1 MPRPRTAAT
10 TALLL
15 VPIAAGGFLL
25 QEAPVRQS
33 ARLFDQVFS
42 IVTDRYVDS
51 VPAAAAYERAARGLV
66 EQLDDPYSELLAP
79 SAREEFARGTNGRYG
94 GIGMLLEEIHGTVGV
109 ARVFPDTPAEEG
121 GVQEG
126 DRIVAIGD
134 SSTRDWGLSRVSNA
148 LRGDPGSRIIVTF
161 LRPGVTEPI
170 RSRFTRRVIRVPA
183 VPYSTMVDSRVGYI
197 PLQTFNENAADEVRD
212 AIEQLRRSG
221 ARGLVLDLRDN
232 GGGIVEQ
239 SLAVAGLFLREGQEI
254 VRVRGRDGRDEI
266 ARTEGPPI
274 EPSMPLVVLADE
286 SSASAS
292 EIVAGAL
299 QDHDRALVV
308 GQTTFGKGLVQSVFP
323 LDGGYALKLTTAK
336 WYTPGGRSIHRDRT
350 APLRGRALAAGGREA
365 ARSTGTSRDSLSDS
379 ASLAARPRYRSDAGR
394 VVYGGGGITPD
405 VIVASDTVTTAER
418 EYLRAAAPKGQA
430 ITGVLHE
437 YALEL
442 KDRVRP
448 DFVVSPAWLAELNR
462 RLAAAGAPID
472 PQHSQGALRFLTR
485 ELEHEIARAAFGD
498 AGAKRRELSQDRQL
512 LRAIELLRGASSQQA
527 LFVAADAG
535 ARGGRR

>member
-1 MPRPRTAAT
+1 MPRPRTAAA

-51 VPAAAAYERAARGLV
+51 VPAAMAYERAARGLV

-94 GIGMLLEEIHGTVGV
+94 GVGMLLEEIHGSVGV
-109 ARVFPDTPAEEG
+109 ARVFPHTPAEEG
-121 GVQEG
+121 GVLEG

-134 SSTRDWGLSRVSNA
+134 SVTRDWGLSRVSDA
-148 LRGDPGSRIIVTF
+148 LRGQPGSRVTVTF
-161 LRPGVTEPI
+161 LRPGVSEPI
-170 RSRFTRRVIRVPA
+170 RSKFTRRIVRVPA
-183 VPYSTMVDSRVGYI
+183 VPYSMMIDSRIGYI
-197 PLQTFNENAADEVRD
+197 PLQTFNENAAGEVRD

-239 SLAVAGLFLREGQEI
+239 SLAVTGLFLRQGQEI
-254 VRVRGRDGRDEI
+254 VRVRGRDARDEV
-266 ARTEGPPI
+266 ARTEEPPVD
-274 EPSMPLVVLADE
+274 PSMPLVVLADE
-286 SSASAS
+286 STASAS

-336 WYTPGGRSIHRDRT
+336 WYTPSGRSIHRDRT
-350 APLRGRALAAGGREA
+350 ASRNGQVAPP
-365 ARSTGTSRDSLSDS
+365 SRDSLSDS
-379 ASLAARPRYRSDAGR
+379 ASRATRPLYRSDAGR

-405 VIVASDTVTTAER
+405 VIVSADTITTAER
-418 EYLRAAAPKGQA
+418 DYLRSAAPKGQV
-430 ITGVLHE
+430 ITGVIHE

-448 DFVVSPAWLAELNR
+448 NFTVTAAWVAELNR
-462 RLAAAGAPID
+462 RLAVAGAPVE
-472 PQHSQGALRFLTR
+472 PRHAQGAAEFGRR
-485 ELEHEIARAAFGD
+485 ELEHQVARAAFGD
-498 AGAKRRELSQDRQL
+498 GAAKRREMKEDPQL
-512 LRAIELLRGASSQQA
+512 TRAVELLRGARSQDA
-527 LFVAADAG
+527 LFAG
-535 ARGGRR
+535 AGAPTRSSRR

>member
-1 MPRPRTAAT
+1 MPRPRTAAA

-25 QEAPVRQS
+25 QEAPIRQS

-51 VPAAAAYERAARGLV
+51 LPAATAYERAARGLV

-109 ARVFPDTPAEEG
+109 ARVFPHTPAEEA
-121 GVQEG
+121 GVREG

-134 SSTRDWGLSRVSNA
+134 SSTRDWGLSRVSDA
-148 LRGDPGSRIIVTF
+148 LRGQPGSRVNVMF
-161 LRPGVTEPI
+161 LRPGVSEPI
-170 RSRFTRRVIRVPA
+170 RSKFTRRIVRVPA
-183 VPYSTMVDSRVGYI
+183 VPYSMMVDNRIGYI
-197 PLQTFNENAADEVRD
+197 PLQTFNENAVGEVRD
-212 AIEQLRRSG
+212 AIEQLRRTG

-239 SLAVAGLFLREGQEI
+239 SLAVTALFLREGQEI
-254 VRVRGRDGRDEI
+254 VRVRGRDARDEV
-266 ARTEGPPI
+266 ARTEEPPI
-274 EPSMPLVVLADE
+274 EASMPLVVLTDE
-286 SSASAS
+286 STASAS

-308 GQTTFGKGLVQSVFP
+308 GQTSFGKGLVQSVFP

-336 WYTPGGRSIHRDRT
+336 WYTPSGRSIHRDRT
-350 APLRGRALAAGGREA
+350 GSRAGQSASA
-365 ARSTGTSRDSLSDS
+365 SRDSLSDS
-379 ASLAARPRYRSDAGR
+379 ASRAARPQYRSDAGR
-394 VVYGGGGITPD
+394 IVYGGGGIIPD
-405 VIVASDTVTTAER
+405 VMVTADTVTTAER
-418 EYLRAAAPKGQA
+418 EYLRAAAPKAQA

-448 DFVVSPAWLAELNR
+448 NFTVTAAWLTELNR
-462 RLAAAGAPID
+462 RLAAAGAAIEPR
-472 PQHSQGALRFLTR
+472 HAQGARRFYTR
-485 ELEHEIARAAFGD
+485 ELEHQVARAAFGD
-498 AGAKRRELSQDRQL
+498 AAAKRRELAEDGQL
-512 LRAIELLRGASSQQA
+512 TRAIELLRNARSQEA
-527 LFVAADAG
+527 LFAAG
-535 ARGGRR
+535 TGGK

>member
-25 QEAPVRQS
+25 QEVPVRQS

-51 VPAAAAYERAARGLV
+51 VSAASAYERAARGLV

-94 GIGMLLEEIHGTVGV
+94 GIGMLLEEINGTVGV
-109 ARVFPDTPAEEG
+109 ARVFPHTPAEEG
-121 GVQEG
+121 GVHEG
-126 DRIVAIGD
+126 DRIIAIGD

-148 LRGDPGSRIIVTF
+148 LRGDPGSRVTVTF

-170 RSRFTRRVIRVPA
+170 RSRFTRRVVRVPA
-183 VPYSTMVDSRVGYI
+183 VPYSMMVDARVGYI
-197 PLQTFNENAADEVRD
+197 PLQTFNENAAGEVRD

-239 SLAVAGLFLREGQEI
+239 SLAVTGLFLRQGQEI
-254 VRVRGRDGRDEI
+254 VRVRGRGARDEV
-266 ARTEGPPI
+266 AVTEEAPV
-274 EPSMPLVVLADE
+274 EPALPLVVLTDE

-308 GQTTFGKGLVQSVFP
+308 GQPTFGKGLVQSVFP

-336 WYTPGGRSIHRDRT
+336 WYTPSGRSIHRDRT
-350 APLRGRALAAGGREA
+350 VIRPGQAAA
-365 ARSTGTSRDSLSDS
+365 TSTDSLSDS
-379 ASLAARPRYRSDAGR
+379 ASRAARPRYRSDAGR

-405 VIVASDTVTTAER
+405 VMVRADTVTTAER
-418 EYLRAAAPKGQA
+418 EYLRAAAAKGQV
-430 ITGVLHE
+430 ITGVLHD
-437 YALEL
+437 YALEF
-442 KDRVRP
+442 KGRVRR
-448 DFVVSPAWLAELNR
+448 DFIVSAAWIAELNR

-472 PQHSQGALRFLTR
+472 PRHSVGAGRFYTR
-485 ELEHEIARAAFGD
+485 ELAHEIARAAFGD
-498 AGAKRRELSQDRQL
+498 AGAKRRELADDHQL
-512 LRAIELLRGASSQQA
+512 TRAVELLRGAASQGA
-527 LFVAADAG
+527 LFVAAESG
-535 ARGGRR
+535 QRSGSR

>member
-15 VPIAAGGFLL
+15 VPVVAGGFLL
-25 QEAPVRQS
+25 QEVPVRQS

-42 IVTDRYVDS
+42 IVTGRYVDS

-94 GIGMLLEEIHGTVGV
+94 GVGMLLEEINGTVGV
-109 ARVFPDTPAEEG
+109 ARVFPHTPAEEG
-121 GVQEG
+121 GVREG

-134 SSTRDWGLSRVSNA
+134 SATREWGLSRVSDA
-148 LRGDPGSRIIVTF
+148 LRGQPGSRVMVTF

-170 RSRFTRRVIRVPA
+170 RSRFTRRIVRVPA
-183 VPYSTMVDSRVGYI
+183 VPYSMVVDGRVGYI
-197 PLQTFNENAADEVRD
+197 PLQTFNENAAGEVRE
-212 AIEQLRRSG
+212 AVEQLRRAG
-221 ARGLVLDLRDN
+221 ARSFVLDLRDN

-239 SLAVAGLFLREGQEI
+239 SLAVASLFLKEGQEI
-254 VRVRGRDGRDEI
+254 VRVRGRD
-266 ARTEGPPI
+266 AREEVARSEDAPV
-274 EPSMPLVVLADE
+274 EPNLPLVVLADE

-336 WYTPGGRSIHRDRT
+336 WYTPSGRSIHKERT
-350 APLRGRALAAGGREA
+350 PVRAGRSPAG
-365 ARSTGTSRDSLSDS
+365 SRDSLADATSR
-379 ASLAARPRYRSDAGR
+379 AARPQFRSDAGR

-405 VIVASDTVTTAER
+405 VVVTSDTVTTAEL
-418 EYLRAAAPKGQA
+418 EYLRSAAPKAQA
-430 ITGVLHE
+430 IAGLLHD

-442 KDRVRP
+442 KDGVRP
-448 DFVVSPAWLAELNR
+448 DFTVSQAWLVELTR
-462 RLAAAGAPID
+462 RLAAVGAPID
-472 PQHSQGALRFLTR
+472 PRLALGATRFYSR
-485 ELEHEIARAAFGD
+485 ELERQVARAAFGD
-498 AGAKRRELSQDRQL
+498 AGAKRRHLPHDRQL
-512 LRAIELLRGASSQQA
+512 VRAVELLRGVASQDA
-527 LFVAADAG
+527 LFAAG
-535 ARGGRR
+535 TRGR

>member
-51 VPAAAAYERAARGLV
+51 VPAAMAYERAARGLV

-79 SAREEFARGTNGRYG
+79 SAREEFGRQTNGRYG
-94 GIGMLLEEIHGTVGV
+94 GIGMLLEEIQGTVGV
-109 ARVFPDTPAEEG
+109 ARVFPHTPAEEG
-121 GVQEG
+121 GVHEG

-148 LRGDPGSRIIVTF
+148 LRGQPGSRVTVTF

-170 RSRFTRRVIRVPA
+170 RSKFTRRIVRVPA
-183 VPYSTMVDSRVGYI
+183 VPYSMIVDSRVGYI
-197 PLQTFNENAADEVRD
+197 PLQTFNENAAGEVRD
-212 AIEQLRRSG
+212 AVEQLRRSG
-221 ARGLVLDLRDN
+221 ARGLILDLRDN

-239 SLAVAGLFLREGQEI
+239 SLAVTSLFLRRGQEI
-254 VRVRGRDGRDEI
+254 VRVRGRDARDEI
-266 ARTEGPPI
+266 ARTEEPPI
-274 EPSMPLVVLADE
+274 EPSMPLVVLTDE

-336 WYTPGGRSIHRDRT
+336 WYTPSGRSIHRERT
-350 APLRGRALAAGGREA
+350 VSRAGQATAA
-365 ARSTGTSRDSLSDS
+365 SRDSLSDS
-379 ASLAARPRYRSDAGR
+379 VSRAARPQHRSDGGR
-394 VVYGGGGITPD
+394 VVYGGGGIIPD
-405 VIVASDTVTTAER
+405 VMVTADTVTTAER
-418 EYLRAAAPKGQA
+418 EYLRAAAPKGQV

-448 DFVVSPAWLAELNR
+448 DFTVTAGWLTELNR

-472 PQHSQGALRFLTR
+472 PRHAQGASRFYTR
-485 ELEHEIARAAFGD
+485 ELEHQIARAAFGD
-498 AGAKRRELSQDRQL
+498 AAAKRRELADDRQL
-512 LRAIELLRGASSQQA
+512 TRAVELLRGAASQEA
-527 LFVAADAG
+527 LFAG
-535 ARGGRR
+535 AQGPVRSGRR

>member
-51 VPAAAAYERAARGLV
+51 VPAAMAYERAARGLV

-79 SAREEFARGTNGRYG
+79 SAREEFGRQTNGRYG

-109 ARVFPDTPAEEG
+109 ARVFPHTPAEEG
-121 GVQEG
+121 GVREG
-126 DRIVAIGD
+126 DRIIAIGD
-134 SSTRDWGLSRVSNA
+134 SSTRDWGLSRVSDA
-148 LRGDPGSRIIVTF
+148 LRGQPGSRVTVTF

-170 RSRFTRRVIRVPA
+170 RSKFTRRIVRVPA
-183 VPYSTMVDSRVGYI
+183 VPYSMMVDGRIGYI
-197 PLQTFNENAADEVRD
+197 PLQTFNENAADEVRG
-212 AIEQLRRSG
+212 AVEQLRRSG
-221 ARGLVLDLRDN
+221 ARGLVLDLREN

-239 SLAVAGLFLREGQEI
+239 ALAVTSLFLREGQEI
-254 VRVRGRDGRDEI
+254 VRVRGRDSRDEV
-266 ARTEGPPI
+266 ARTEEPPV
-274 EPSMPLVVLADE
+274 EPSMPLVVLTDE

-336 WYTPGGRSIHRDRT
+336 WYTPSGRSIHRDRSMT
-350 APLRGRALAAGGREA
+350 SRAG
-365 ARSTGTSRDSLSDS
+365 RSTATSRDSLSDS
-379 ASLAARPRYRSDAGR
+379 AARAARPEYRSDAGR
-394 VVYGGGGITPD
+394 IVYGGGGITPD
-405 VIVASDTVTTAER
+405 VLATADTVTTVER
-418 EYLRAAAPKGQA
+418 EYLRTAAPKAQA
-430 ITGVLHE
+430 ITGVVHD

-448 DFVVSPAWLAELNR
+448 DFTVSAAWLSELSR
-462 RLAAAGAPID
+462 RLAAVGAPID
-472 PQHSQGALRFLTR
+472 PRHAQGAARFYSR
-485 ELEHEIARAAFGD
+485 ELEHQIARAAFGD
-498 AGAKRRELSQDRQL
+498 VGAKRRELPYDGQL
-512 LRAIELLRGASSQQA
+512 TRALELLRGAASQQA
-527 LFVAADAG
+527 LFAAASPG
-535 ARGGRR
+535 RGGRR

>member
-15 VPIAAGGFLL
+15 IPIVAGGFLL
-25 QEAPVRQS
+25 QEVPARQS
-33 ARLFDQVFS
+33 ARLFDQVFG

-51 VPAAAAYERAARGLV
+51 VPAAVAYERAARGLV

-79 SAREEFARGTNGRYG
+79 TAREEFARGTNGRYG

-109 ARVFPDTPAEEG
+109 ARVFPHTPAEEG

-134 SSTRDWGLSRVSNA
+134 SSTREWGLSRVSDA
-148 LRGDPGSRIIVTF
+148 LRGQPGSHVTVTF
-161 LRPGVTEPI
+161 LRPGVSEPI
-170 RSRFTRRVIRVPA
+170 RSRFVRRIVRVPA
-183 VPYSTMVDSRVGYI
+183 VPYSMMVDSRVGYI
-197 PLQTFNENAADEVRD
+197 PLQTFNENAAGEVRD
-212 AIEQLRRSG
+212 AVEQLRRAG
-221 ARGLVLDLRDN
+221 ARGLILDLRDN

-239 SLAVAGLFLREGQEI
+239 SLAVTGLFLREGQEI
-254 VRVRGRDGRDEI
+254 VRVRGRDVREEV
-266 ARTEGPPI
+266 ARTEEAPV
-274 EPSMPLVVLADE
+274 EPTLPLIVLTDE

-336 WYTPGGRSIHRDRT
+336 WYTPSGRSIHKDRT
-350 APLRGRALAAGGREA
+350 VQRPGSATASA
-365 ARSTGTSRDSLSDS
+365 RDSLSDS
-379 ASLAARPRYRSDAGR
+379 AARAARPKYRSDAGR

-405 VIVASDTVTTAER
+405 VLVVSDTVTTAER
-418 EYLRAAAPKGQA
+418 EYLRAAAPKGQT

-442 KDRVRP
+442 KGRVRP
-448 DFVVSPAWLAELNR
+448 DFTVTEAWLAELNR
-462 RLAAAGAPID
+462 RLAAAGAPVESR
-472 PQHSQGALRFLTR
+472 HAQGAARFYRR
-485 ELEHEIARAAFGD
+485 ELEHQIARAAFGD
-498 AGAKRRELSQDRQL
+498 AGAKRRELPYDTQLTRAVALLRSAASQDALFAAAEAPMR
-512 LRAIELLRGASSQQA
+512 SSQ
-527 LFVAADAG
+527 
-535 ARGGRR
+535 R

>member
-15 VPIAAGGFLL
+15 VPIAAGGFFL

-51 VPAAAAYERAARGLV
+51 VPAATAYERAARGLV

-109 ARVFPDTPAEEG
+109 ARVFPHTPAEEG
-121 GVQEG
+121 GVREG

-134 SSTRDWGLSRVSNA
+134 SATRDWGLSRVSDA
-148 LRGDPGSRIIVTF
+148 LRGQPGSRVNVTF
-161 LRPGVTEPI
+161 LRPGVPEPI
-170 RSRFTRRVIRVPA
+170 RSKFTRRIVRVPA
-183 VPYSTMVDSRVGYI
+183 VPYSMMVDSRIGYV
-197 PLQTFNENAADEVRD
+197 PLQTFNENAAGEVRD

-239 SLAVAGLFLREGQEI
+239 SLAVTGLFLREGQEI
-254 VRVRGRDGRDEI
+254 VRVRGRDARDEV
-266 ARTEGPPI
+266 ARTEEPPV
-274 EPSMPLVVLADE
+274 EPSMPLVVLTDE
-286 SSASAS
+286 STASAS

-336 WYTPGGRSIHRDRT
+336 WYTPSGRSIHRDRT
-350 APLRGRALAAGGREA
+350 VNRGGPSPAA
-365 ARSTGTSRDSLSDS
+365 SRDSLSDS
-379 ASLAARPRYRSDAGR
+379 ASRAARPQYRSDGGR
-394 VVYGGGGITPD
+394 IVYGGGGIIPD
-405 VIVASDTVTTAER
+405 VLVTTDTVTTAER

-448 DFVVSPAWLAELNR
+448 DFTVTTGWLAELNR
-462 RLAAAGAPID
+462 RLGAAGAPVD
-472 PQHSQGALRFLTR
+472 ARHAQGATRFYTR
-485 ELEHEIARAAFGD
+485 ELEHQVARAAFGD
-498 AGAKRRELSQDRQL
+498 AAAKRRELAEDNQL
-512 LRAIELLRGASSQQA
+512 TRAIEMLRGAASQEA
-527 LFVAADAG
+527 LFAG
-535 ARGGRR
+535 AQTQARSGRR

>member
-25 QEAPVRQS
+25 QEVPVRQS

-51 VPAAAAYERAARGLV
+51 LPAAVAYERAARGLV

-94 GIGMLLEEIHGTVGV
+94 GIGMLLEEIQGTVGV
-109 ARVFPDTPAEEG
+109 ARVFPHTPAEEG
-121 GVQEG
+121 GVREG
-126 DRIVAIGD
+126 DRIVAVGD
-134 SSTRDWGLSRVSNA
+134 SSTRDWGLSRVSDA
-148 LRGDPGSRIIVTF
+148 LRGPPGSRVTVTF
-161 LRPGVTEPI
+161 VRAGVSEPI
-170 RSRFTRRVIRVPA
+170 RSKFTRRIIRVPA
-183 VPYSTMVDSRVGYI
+183 VPYSMMVDSRIGYI

-212 AIEQLRRSG
+212 AVEQLRRDG
-221 ARGLVLDLRDN
+221 ARGLILDLRGN

-239 SLAVAGLFLREGQEI
+239 SLSVTGLFLREGQEI
-254 VRVRGRDGRDEI
+254 VRVRGRDGRDEL
-266 ARTEGPPI
+266 ARSEEPPV
-274 EPSMPLVVLADE
+274 EPAMPLVVLTDE

-323 LDGGYALKLTTAK
+323 LEGGYALKLTTAK
-336 WYTPGGRSIHRDRT
+336 WYTPSGRSIHRERT
-350 APLRGRALAAGGREA
+350 VVGANQ
-365 ARSTGTSRDSLSDS
+365 STTASRDSLSDS
-379 ASLAARPRYRSDAGR
+379 ASRALRPTYRSDAGR
-394 VVYGGGGITPD
+394 IVYGGGGITPD
-405 VIVASDTVTTAER
+405 VVLPSDTTTTAER
-418 EYLRAAAPKGQA
+418 EYLRIAATKAQV

-442 KDRVRP
+442 KKQVRP
-448 DFVVSPAWLAELNR
+448 DFAVTRTWLAELYR

-472 PQHSQGALRFLTR
+472 PRYMQGAAQFYSR
-485 ELEHEIARAAFGD
+485 ELEHQIARVAFGD
-498 AGAKRRELSQDRQL
+498 AGAKRRELPYDRQMT
-512 LRAIELLRGASSQQA
+512 RAIELLRGAGSQHA
-527 LFVAADAG
+527 LFAAASES
-535 ARGGRR
+535 GGRR

>member
-15 VPIAAGGFLL
+15 VPIAAGGFFL

-51 VPAAAAYERAARGLV
+51 VPAATAYERAARGLV

-94 GIGMLLEEIHGTVGV
+94 GVGMLLEEIHGSVGV
-109 ARVFPDTPAEEG
+109 ARVFPHTPAEEG
-121 GVQEG
+121 GVREG

-134 SSTRDWGLSRVSNA
+134 SSTRDWGLSRVSDA
-148 LRGDPGSRIIVTF
+148 LRGQPGSRVNVTF

-170 RSRFTRRVIRVPA
+170 RSKFTRRIVRVPA
-183 VPYSTMVDSRVGYI
+183 VPYSMMVDNRVGYV
-197 PLQTFNENAADEVRD
+197 PLQTFNENAAGEVRD

-239 SLAVAGLFLREGQEI
+239 SLAVTGLFLRQGQEI
-254 VRVRGRDGRDEI
+254 VRVRGRDARDEV
-266 ARTEGPPI
+266 ARTEEPPI
-274 EPSMPLVVLADE
+274 EPSMPLVVLTDE
-286 SSASAS
+286 STASAS

-336 WYTPGGRSIHRDRT
+336 WYTPSGRSIHRDRT
-350 APLRGRALAAGGREA
+350 VNRTGASAAA
-365 ARSTGTSRDSLSDS
+365 SRDSLSDS
-379 ASLAARPRYRSDAGR
+379 ASRAARPQYRSDAGR
-394 VVYGGGGITPD
+394 VVYGGGGIIPD
-405 VIVASDTVTTAER
+405 VMVTTDTVTTAER
-418 EYLRAAAPKGQA
+418 EYLRVAAPKAQA

-448 DFVVSPAWLAELNR
+448 DFTVTPAWLAELNR
-462 RLAAAGAPID
+462 RLAAAGAPIE
-472 PQHSQGALRFLTR
+472 PRHAQGATQFYTR
-485 ELEHEIARAAFGD
+485 ELEHQVARAAFGD
-498 AGAKRRELSQDRQL
+498 AAAKRRELAEDSQL
-512 LRAIELLRGASSQQA
+512 TRAVALLRGAASQEA
-527 LFVAADAG
+527 LLAG
-535 ARGGRR
+535 AAAPARSSRR

>member
-15 VPIAAGGFLL
+15 IPIAVGGFFL

-66 EQLDDPYSELLAP
+66 EQLADPYSELLAP

-94 GIGMLLEEIHGTVGV
+94 GIGMLLEEIQGTVGV
-109 ARVFPDTPAEEG
+109 ARVFPHTPAEEG
-121 GVQEG
+121 GVREG

-148 LRGDPGSRIIVTF
+148 LRGEPGSRVTVTF

-170 RSRFTRRVIRVPA
+170 RSRFTRRIVRVPA
-183 VPYSTMVDSRVGYI
+183 VPYSMMVDGGVGYV
-197 PLQTFNENAADEVRD
+197 PLQTFNENAAGEVRE
-212 AIEQLRRSG
+212 AVEQLRRAG
-221 ARGLVLDLRDN
+221 ARGLVLDLREN

-239 SLAVAGLFLREGQEI
+239 SLAVTSLFLKEGLEI
-254 VRVRGRDGRDEI
+254 VRVRGRGSRDEV
-266 ARTEGPPI
+266 ARTEEPPV
-274 EPSMPLVVLADE
+274 EANLPLVVLTDE
-286 SSASAS
+286 FSASAS

-336 WYTPGGRSIHRDRT
+336 WYTPSGRSIHKDRAT
-350 APLRGRALAAGGREA
+350 LRNGQSAA
-365 ARSTGTSRDSLSDS
+365 
-379 ASLAARPRYRSDAGR
+379 AARPDSLRDTARAARPQFRSDAGR
-394 VVYGGGGITPD
+394 IVYGGGGIIPD
-405 VIVASDTVTTAER
+405 VIVAADTITTAEGDYR
-418 EYLRAAAPKGQA
+418 RAAAPKAQV
-430 ITGVLHE
+430 ISGVVHD

-442 KDRVRP
+442 KGTVRP
-448 DFVVSPAWLAELNR
+448 DFTVSPAWLTELNR
-462 RLAAAGAPID
+462 RLAVAGAPVD
-472 PQHSQGALRFLTR
+472 PRHAPGAARFYAR
-485 ELEHEIARAAFGD
+485 ELEHQVARAAFGD
-498 AGAKRRELSQDRQL
+498 AAAKRRELPQDRQL
-512 LRAIELLRGASSQQA
+512 ARAIELLRAAPSQDA
-527 LFVAADAG
+527 LFAAVA
-535 ARGGRR
+535 RPR

>member
-51 VPAAAAYERAARGLV
+51 VPASMAYERAARGLV

-109 ARVFPDTPAEEG
+109 ARVFPHTPAEEG
-121 GVQEG
+121 GVREG

-134 SSTRDWGLSRVSNA
+134 SSTRDWGLSRVSDA
-148 LRGDPGSRIIVTF
+148 LRGQPGSRVTVTF

-170 RSRFTRRVIRVPA
+170 RSKFTRRIVRVPA
-183 VPYSTMVDSRVGYI
+183 VPYSMIVDSRIGYI
-197 PLQTFNENAADEVRD
+197 PLQTFNENAAGEVRE
-212 AIEQLRRSG
+212 AVEQLRRSG
-221 ARGLVLDLRDN
+221 ARGLILDLREN

-239 SLAVAGLFLREGQEI
+239 SLAVTSLFLKQGQEI
-254 VRVRGRDGRDEI
+254 VRVRGRDARDEI
-266 ARTEGPPI
+266 ARTEEPPI
-274 EPSMPLVVLADE
+274 EPSMPLVVLTDDA
-286 SSASAS
+286 SASAS

-308 GQTTFGKGLVQSVFP
+308 GQTTFGKGLVQSIFP

-336 WYTPGGRSIHRDRT
+336 WYTPSGRSIHRERT
-350 APLRGRALAAGGREA
+350 VSRPGQSAAG
-365 ARSTGTSRDSLSDS
+365 SRDSLSDS
-379 ASLAARPRYRSDAGR
+379 ASRAARPRYRSDAGR
-394 VVYGGGGITPD
+394 TVYGGGGIIPD
-405 VIVASDTVTTAER
+405 VTVTADTVTTAER
-418 EYLRAAAPKGQA
+418 EYLRTAAPKGQA
-430 ITGVLHE
+430 ITGVLHD

-448 DFVVSPAWLAELNR
+448 DFTVSPTWLAELNR
-462 RLAAAGAPID
+462 RLAAAGASID
-472 PQHSQGALRFLTR
+472 PRHAQGAGRFYTR
-485 ELEHEIARAAFGD
+485 ELEHQIARAAFGD
-498 AGAKRRELSQDRQL
+498 AAAKRRELPEDRQL
-512 LRAIELLRGASSQQA
+512 MRAIELLRGAGSQEA
-527 LFVAADAG
+527 LFAG
-535 ARGGRR
+535 AHGPSRSGGR